1 MEVTPE
7 VQPEHIQN
15 EEAPTGEVQTG
26 IDIDIQR
33 VMEMI
38 PHRYPMLMID
48 RMTKV
53 IKGESAV
60 GIKNVSI
67 DENFFQGH
75 FPQRPVMPGVLII
88 EAMAQ
93 TAAVLV
99 VHTLGSAAEGKL
111 VYFMTVD
118 DARFR
123 KPVVPGD
130 QVHIHVSKLQ
140 HRRNVWKFRGEAKV
154 NGALCAE
161 ATFAAMILDE

>member
-7 VQPEHIQN
+7 SPA
-15 EEAPTGEVQTG
+15 EESPVGIE
-26 IDIDIQR
+26 IDINR
-33 VMEMI
+33 VMQMI

-48 RMTKV
+48 RVKDVVTNV
-53 IKGESAV
+53 SAV

-67 DENFFQGH
+67 NENFFQGH

-99 VHTLGSAAEGKL
+99 VHTLGPDAEGKL
-111 VYFMTVD
+111 VYFMSVD

-123 KPVVPGD
+123 KPVMPGD
-130 QVHIHVSKLQ
+130 QAHIHVSKLQ
-140 HRRNVWKFRGEAKV
+140 HRRNVWKFRGEARV
-154 NGALCAE
+154 NGTLCAE
-161 ATFAAMILDE
+161 ATFAAMILDK